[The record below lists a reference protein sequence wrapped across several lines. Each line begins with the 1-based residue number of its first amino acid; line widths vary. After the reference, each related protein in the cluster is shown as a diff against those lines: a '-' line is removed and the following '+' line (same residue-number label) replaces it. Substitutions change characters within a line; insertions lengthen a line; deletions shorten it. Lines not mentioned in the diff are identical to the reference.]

1 MPKRTFPADPSQ
13 GEVRLDVFLSHRI
26 KRLTRS
32 QIQKK
37 IEESLVKVNGIPRK
51 SSYRLQEG
59 DLVEFD
65 FEYPEKES
73 LQPEDIQV
81 KTLYHDEHVIVLEKP
96 SGMTVHPG
104 SGCRNK
110 TLVNALLYHF
120 PGIADIGPEMRP
132 GIVHRLDK
140 ETSGLMVVAHSEK
153 AYDELQRQFKQR
165 QVEKIYVGLVWGN
178 VSKQSGVISWAV
190 GRHVKHGERM
200 SVKTKKP
207 RAAETRFQ
215 VLGKNQKYTLLE
227 IKPITGRTHQIRVH
241 FAASG
246 HPIVGDSRYGKK
258 KPDHRCPRLFLHAAR
273 LVFFHPE
280 SKERMDFVSSLPDD
294 LEMFLTRGTSLKV
307 LSYLQKKSERDT

>member
-1 MPKRTFPADPSQ
+1 VPKRTFPADPSQ
-13 GEVRLDVFLSHRI
+13 EGERLDVFLSQRI

-73 LQPEDIQV
+73 LQPEDIPV

-110 TLVNALLYHF
+110 TLVNALLHHF

-140 ETSGLMVVAHSEK
+140 ETSGLMVAARSLK
-153 AYDELQRQFKQR
+153 AYDELRRQFKQR
-165 QVEKIYVGLVWGN
+165 LVEKFYVGLVWGN
-178 VSKQSGVISWAV
+178 VSKQSGVIDWAV

-215 VLGKNQKYTLLE
+215 VLGKNQKYTFLE

-246 HPIVGDSRYGKK
+246 HPIVGDPRYGKK
-258 KPDHRCPRLFLHAAR
+258 KPDRRCPRLFLHAAR

-280 SKERMDFVSSLPDD
+280 SKERMDFVSPLPDD
-294 LEMFLTRGTSLKV
+294 LEMFLAMETSLKAP
-307 LSYLQKKSERDT
+307 LYLQKESKRDF